1 MATSAFPTP
10 RVGLPSWLRLT
21 LRDALVWSSMLAL
34 SVVADRRFLTGD
46 FPWAVFHEFLVY
58 LLLPTVGAVYVN
70 HLVLVP
76 RLLDQG
82 RYFQYLAAL
91 LIWSLLLGG
100 ILKLVFTR
108 FYAQDSWG
116 HSSFNVLFVQL
127 LAMGVLM
134 VWRSIT
140 QRRTRL
146 RTQLLERDQQLRL
159 LEAQVNPHF
168 LFNTLNSL
176 YALSLTQSPQ
186 TPDMLLALSGLMRY
200 QLDSTQ
206 RPRVPLQEELDYL
219 RSYTALQALRLGAR
233 CPLVVELPEP
243 EQAAGFTVPP
253 LLFLALIENAFT
265 YGTRRAQGSF
275 VTIKLTL
282 EAGKLHLS
290 LRNALP
296 PATDA
301 GGGAGTGLANTRQR
315 LALLYPDRH
324 TLHAEASAT
333 EFCTDLYLAL

>member
-1 MATSAFPTP
+1 MIISVLPAAGAGRPT
-10 RVGLPSWLRLT
+10 WLRHL
-21 LRDALVWSSMLAL
+21 LRDALAWSSMLAL
-34 SVVADRRFLTGD
+34 SVVADRRFLTGE
-46 FPWAVFHEFLVY
+46 FPWAVFREFLLY
-58 LLLPTVGAVYVN
+58 LLLPTAGAVYVN

-91 LIWSLLLGG
+91 LAWSGLLGG
-100 ILKLVFTR
+100 VLKLVFTR

-176 YALSLTQSPQ
+176 YALSLSQSPQ

-206 RPRVPLQEELDYL
+206 RARVPLQEELDYL
-219 RSYTALQALRLGAR
+219 CSYTALQALRLGAR
-233 CPLVVELPEP
+233 CPLVVELPP
-243 EQAAGFTVPP
+243 AEQAAGFTVPP

-275 VTIKLTL
+275 VSIQL
-282 EAGKLHLS
+282 ELHDGHLHLR

-296 PATDA
+296 PATDRE
-301 GGGAGTGLANTRQR
+301 GGAGTGLANTRQR

-324 TLHAEASAT
+324 TLRAEASAT
-333 EFCTDLYLAL
+333 EFCTDLYLTL